1 MQELRRIFHRR
12 RAAEAEAADSS
23 PATDR
28 GRRPGA
34 RAEHRAWRQR
44 SVPRVR
50 PEHARHRDRASGSVQ
65 KMTDVADRRKHAR
78 IALKGTA
85 ILLAGEYAVRSRL
98 ANMSNGGFL
107 ARTLVTP
114 PLRLLG
120 RSVDIELRLDDPLAQ
135 WNRLAGKILRIGNDS
150 LAICLE
156 STPALV
162 RLVDEMTDASRT
174 RERVISVILIDEDE
188 RRRKVLGEAF
198 RTVGC
203 SLIEAAT
210 SLEAIVRLGESSFE
224 PDVIAVADSIPAV
237 TANEMR
243 EFVGRNHPRVKLV
256 SITDVIAPDINIFQL
271 TPEDLRG
278 NLADAIRRVLGRPR
292 TQSQGCAAGTVT
304 APRARAARRAPTAA
318 AQRDR
323 SRDSARRSRPAPARG
338 SPRAAREARDR
349 AIARA

>member
-1 MQELRRIFHRR
+1 
-12 RAAEAEAADSS
+12 
-23 PATDR
+23 
-28 GRRPGA
+28 
-34 RAEHRAWRQR
+34 
-44 SVPRVR
+44 
-50 PEHARHRDRASGSVQ
+50 
-65 KMTDVADRRKHAR
+65 MTDVADRRKHAR

-98 ANMSNGGFL
+98 ANLSTGGFL

-256 SITDVIAPDINIFQL
+256 SITDVIDPDINIFQL

-292 TQSQGCAAGTVT
+292 TPSQG
-304 APRARAARRAPTAA
+304 
-318 AQRDR
+318 
-323 SRDSARRSRPAPARG
+323 
-338 SPRAAREARDR
+338 
-349 AIARA
+349 

>member
-1 MQELRRIFHRR
+1 
-12 RAAEAEAADSS
+12 
-23 PATDR
+23 
-28 GRRPGA
+28 
-34 RAEHRAWRQR
+34 
-44 SVPRVR
+44 
-50 PEHARHRDRASGSVQ
+50 
-65 KMTDVADRRKHAR
+65 MTDVADRRKHAR
-78 IALKGTA
+78 IELKGTA

-98 ANMSNGGFL
+98 ANLSSGGFL

-135 WNRLAGKILRIGNDS
+135 WNRLAGKILRIGSDS

-174 RERVISVILIDEDE
+174 RDRVISVILIDEDE
-188 RRRKVLGEAF
+188 PRRKLLGEAF

-224 PDVIAVADSIPAV
+224 PDVIAVADSIPAM

-256 SITDVIAPDINIFQL
+256 SITDVIDPDINIFQL

-292 TQSQGCAAGTVT
+292 TPSQG
-304 APRARAARRAPTAA
+304 
-318 AQRDR
+318 
-323 SRDSARRSRPAPARG
+323 
-338 SPRAAREARDR
+338 
-349 AIARA
+349 